1 MDALFGPNSFHK
13 ETQKKIQRNQKCK
26 NVKMFVT
33 VTLRCTRES
42 TSPVYV
48 EGFKTLYLRMRRFKS
63 CFAHFF
69 CPCSLMV
76 KLSAVNRSSKVRFL
90 PGTISYNIR
99 ILYEM
104 AHSSRVSRNQKKR
117 QSRDTRRRRSR
128 SRVSN
133 NTGAGLGLLGSLV
146 GAAAVSQGSELEEQ
160 SGQGGEQSASPMM
173 MSGGKYGRGKR
184 RTGSPGNS
192 AEYILRFMEMLNTI
206 KIYHWST
213 LSYPTHKAIDE
224 LHEKLSELIDSF
236 IEKYIGH
243 LSRRSEGGSSTT
255 GLPVFTKGA
264 GAVPFCE
271 CKSLEIFCKKLDE
284 YISYMEGLTER
295 LDGYTDLVNIRDEM
309 VGAMAQ
315 ALYLLRL
322 GSPSLHAA
330 EPHSATRTSLLRRS
344 SLTAE

>member
-1 MDALFGPNSFHK
+1 M
-13 ETQKKIQRNQKCK
+13 
-26 NVKMFVT
+26 
-33 VTLRCTRES
+33 LRCTRES

-48 EGFKTLYLRMRRFKS
+48 ASLKPTYLRMRRFES

-104 AHSSRVSRNQKKR
+104 AHSSRVNRNQKKR
-117 QSRDTRRRRSR
+117 PSRDTRSRSRRHRSRR

-133 NTGAGLGLLGSLV
+133 NTGSSLALLGSLV

-160 SGQGGEQSASPMM
+160 SSDPMM
-173 MSGGKYGRGKR
+173 MSGGKRG
-184 RTGSPGNS
+184 GPGGPGGLAGGS
-192 AEYILRFMEMLNTI
+192 AEYILRFLEMLNTI

-213 LSYPTHKAIDE
+213 LSYPTHKATDE
-224 LHEKLSELIDSF
+224 LHEKMSELVDSF

-255 GLPVFTKGA
+255 GVPIFKKGA
-264 GAVPFCE
+264 AAVVGFCE
-271 CKSLEIFCKKLDE
+271 CKSLEIFCRKLDE
-284 YISYMEGLTER
+284 YISYMEGLTKR

-322 GSPSLHAA
+322 
-330 EPHSATRTSLLRRS
+330 S
-344 SLTAE
+344 ST